1 MKCDICGGRREKT
14 DISYNIFYRGRPV
27 IIENVPAEV
36 CQQCG
41 EEYFDPDTVEM
52 LQKVVWSQKKPKR
65 TIETPVFDL
74 SAISP

>member
-74 SAISP
+74 AAISP